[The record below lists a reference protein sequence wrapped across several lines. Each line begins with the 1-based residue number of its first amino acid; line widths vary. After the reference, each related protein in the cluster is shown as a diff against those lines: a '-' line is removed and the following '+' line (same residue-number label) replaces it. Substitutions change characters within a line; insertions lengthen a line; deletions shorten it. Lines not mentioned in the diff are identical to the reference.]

1 MDAELLLRKP
11 VEADIE
17 SMYVMLENSLS
28 PYLTV
33 NNSSSKNLQL
43 IIDRNIVEDYVK
55 GDAHLC
61 IVAEINSEIAGW
73 LTGSSKTDILSEHSC
88 SLEDFYIEEIVV
100 DCHYRRKGIGSFL
113 LRGIPKDRLKAFV
126 VDTPLINKQAITF
139 YEKSGFVKVLGLSEE
154 FHKTWTRMSKPV

>member
-73 LTGSSKTDILSEHSC
+73 LTGSSKTDILS
-88 SLEDFYIEEIVV
+88 
-100 DCHYRRKGIGSFL
+100 
-113 LRGIPKDRLKAFV
+113 
-126 VDTPLINKQAITF
+126 
-139 YEKSGFVKVLGLSEE
+139 
-154 FHKTWTRMSKPV
+154 